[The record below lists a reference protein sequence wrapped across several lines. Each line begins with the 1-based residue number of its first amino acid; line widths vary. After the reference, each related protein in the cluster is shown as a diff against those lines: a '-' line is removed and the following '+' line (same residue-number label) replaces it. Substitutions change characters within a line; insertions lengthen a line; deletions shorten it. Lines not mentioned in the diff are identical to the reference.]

1 MTAVQEKPKVILY
14 EFRYKLIISTFPSHC
29 FQGYNTPFSG
39 MRKKP
44 HLWVLTWVDFVCR
57 FEEKK
62 LVREGL
68 PSQSSDHVK

>member
-1 MTAVQEKPKVILY
+1 MLFFKKN
-14 EFRYKLIISTFPSHC
+14 LIFPSHC

-68 PSQSSDHVK
+68 PSQASDHVKVETEIKHKKYH